1 MKMTEVIT
9 RFREVNPGVQE
20 SATKLAVGL
29 DKVVDL
35 VKDADMSRTEEGR
48 KALVSALM
56 IEALSAKMLYGEVMK
71 GLAELDEAIRS
82 YTRKFESGAV
92 PKEDPNQPMLPGME
106 AEDGEHGYTEENREH
121 PSGGDFVPQEA

>member
-92 PKEDPNQPMLPGME
+92 PKDDPDQPMLPGME
-106 AEDGEHGYTEENREH
+106 AEDGEHGVTEENREH